1 MNLFQVIICK
11 YFKSSSLLK
20 KLKGNKNLVNAH
32 PDKGNGVVIMNRKQY
47 DKVIYDIL
55 EDNSEFKKLKKDP
68 TLIKEGQLKQFVRTS
83 KKTKVSFM
91 K

>member
-1 MNLFQVIICK
+1 
-11 YFKSSSLLK
+11 
-20 KLKGNKNLVNAH
+20 
-32 PDKGNGVVIMNRKQY
+32 MNRKQY

-83 KKTKVSFM
+83 KKNKVPFM

>member
-20 KLKGNKNLVNAH
+20 KFKGNKNLVNAH

-83 KKTKVSFM
+83 KKNKVSFM

>member
-20 KLKGNKNLVNAH
+20 KLKGNKDLVNAR
-32 PDKGNGVVIMNRKQY
+32 PDKGNGVVIM
-47 DKVIYDIL
+47 
-55 EDNSEFKKLKKDP
+55 KLKKDP

-83 KKTKVSFM
+83 KKNKVPFM